1 MATHLPRFD
10 CRVHGYP
17 SYTTRMCTAIRR
29 FEDHMAGVHCS
40 VSCVCGPVPNHVLG
54 PRGIFR
60 GVGSWR
66 RGRGAYLLLLSIT
79 QPGLHAR
86 LGWPIPAIHWGTA
99 RDLCLHTPLWVARLL
114 GLHVPTCTDDI
125 LEAHWQSLGAAQ
137 VLCLHAPLGWHSTWA
152 YMPRR
157 RRQCFQVDIGTS
169 ALNA

>member
-1 MATHLPRFD
+1 MAHQVRGLGLDRGSPILQAVEYFCPLYSSHRAD
-10 CRVHGYP
+10 YRAHGCP

-79 QPGLHAR
+79 QSGLHAR
-86 LGWPIPAIHWGTA
+86 LGRHIPAIHWGTA

-114 GLHVPTCTDDI
+114 GLHVPTRSCRWKRSSS
-125 LEAHWQSLGAAQ
+125 WQL
-137 VLCLHAPLGWHSTWA
+137 T
-152 YMPRR
+152 YRR
-157 RRQCFQVDIGTS
+157 
-169 ALNA
+169 